1 VRVFLTCVG
10 DRDPYWGEKL
20 VEGKKQRVP
29 FDPQESY
36 NENGLQTRKG
46 PVLSFL
52 EESLLQQGDYI
63 YLIPTKKEPE
73 KPNADRLRSETWAN
87 GLALEKELSC
97 QYAVKLK
104 PLVNLDIGDFEQV
117 IPALRNIVTEVKQE
131 FQSQDLEWVVLVS
144 PGTPQMQAAWYVLAN
159 EGTLPAQLY
168 RITDQGE
175 VSSINV
181 DPLFEQ
187 EWKHLALKQF
197 RAFTFQAASQTLT
210 HLAQRALSSQRR
222 EAAQFFSQ
230 LAEAYSLWQI
240 FEYDQALRKLRG
252 LTCPNWLDSALVSL
266 LKNQK
271 EKLSALCRQNPPML
285 QAKAIDLYH
294 GARLKQAIGEYT
306 DAIWRAASA
315 YEQVLIERALEA
327 LKGELGH
334 RPNPY
339 RFKESLG
346 QIYKQNQNN
355 LQRQRQLEI
364 MRKLAGKPL
373 ANDLSAEA
381 LLERMEPFLGVD
393 PAGKILRITG
403 RQFEMEFFLN
413 VLQDLLRVRNNAVHR
428 VRPVLKEEVERG
440 LELVRE
446 AMRKQFGDSIVQ
458 EIENYAL
465 SKESLEQI
473 ADAMERLL

>member
-1 VRVFLTCVG
+1 
-10 DRDPYWGEKL
+10 
-20 VEGKKQRVP
+20 
-29 FDPQESY
+29 
-36 NENGLQTRKG
+36 
-46 PVLSFL
+46 
-52 EESLLQQGDYI
+52 
-63 YLIPTKKEPE
+63 
-73 KPNADRLRSETWAN
+73 
-87 GLALEKELSC
+87 
-97 QYAVKLK
+97 
-104 PLVNLDIGDFEQV
+104 V
-117 IPALRNIVTEVKQE
+117 IPALRNIVADVKREVEQKS
-131 FQSQDLEWVVLVS
+131 QSQDLEWVVLVS

-159 EGTLPAQLY
+159 EGTLPAKLY
-168 RITDQGE
+168 RVTDQGE
-175 VSSINV
+175 VSFINV

-197 RAFTFQAASQTLT
+197 RAFAFQAASQTLT

-240 FEYDQALRKLRG
+240 FEYDQASRKLRG
-252 LTCPNWLDSALVSL
+252 LLYPNWLKDALVSL
-266 LKNQK
+266 LENQK
-271 EKLSALCRQNPPML
+271 KKLSALCQQNPPIL

-327 LKGELGH
+327 LKRELGH

-346 QIYKQNQNN
+346 QIYENN
-355 LQRQRQLEI
+355 RNDPQRQQRQREI
-364 MRKLAGKPL
+364 MRKLAGISSRRNL
-373 ANDLSAEA
+373 TAQA

-393 PAGKILRITG
+393 PAGKILRITD
-403 RQFEMEFFLN
+403 RQFEIFLN
-413 VLQDLLRVRNNAVHR
+413 VLQNLLRVRNNAVHR
-428 VRPVLKEEVERG
+428 ASPVSKEEVERG
-440 LELVRE
+440 LELLLKVMKE
-446 AMRKQFGDSIVQ
+446 QFGESIVQ

-473 ADAMERLL
+473 ANAMENLL